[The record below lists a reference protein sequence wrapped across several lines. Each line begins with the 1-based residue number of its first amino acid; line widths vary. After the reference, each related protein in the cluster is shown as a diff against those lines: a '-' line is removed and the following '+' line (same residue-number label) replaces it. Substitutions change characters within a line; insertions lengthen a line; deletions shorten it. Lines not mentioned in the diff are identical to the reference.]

1 MRRMPYLAAWLLCLA
16 AQGCGY
22 HTSGH
27 NSQLPANL
35 KTIAIPAFLNT
46 SRSYR
51 IEQLFTGAVAQEFLT
66 RTHYTVVHEQE
77 QGADAILRGAILNAI
92 STPATYDSKTGR
104 AASVSVTV
112 YAKVTLIGRDGKVL
126 YDNPS
131 YIFHDQYQ
139 LSNDLSTFFE
149 EDTPTLQRM
158 SRDFARTLVSNILE
172 GF

>member
-1 MRRMPYLAAWLLCLA
+1 MLSLLLFLA

-27 NSQLPANL
+27 SSQLPANL
-35 KTIAIPAFLNT
+35 KTLAIPGFVNT
-46 SRSYR
+46 SKSYR
-51 IEQLFTGAVAQEFLT
+51 IEQIFTSAVVQEFLT
-66 RTHYTVVHEQE
+66 RTHYSIVHDEGQS
-77 QGADAILRGAILNAI
+77 ADATLRGTIVNTI
-92 STPATYDSKTGR
+92 SAPATYDSKSGR
-104 AASVSVTV
+104 AASVAVTV
-112 YAKVTLIGRDGKVL
+112 YARVTLTEHSGKVL

-149 EDTPTLQRM
+149 EDTPTLQRI